1 MKKKT
6 KKNTKHKS
14 MKGGVS
20 LNDIFPRRQ
29 GETVVEYVDRIEGSR
44 LPRYRTELPMRRT
57 IDRENT
63 RNESHQSY
71 LNRLRRRFTNIIRE
85 SPIKEDKPNSPDL
98 PRIPTP
104 PQRSSRRRRQNTRS
118 APSNRNT
125 KSKRSDMKLAL
136 KGSYKRRRAS
146 APVNKRMS
154 SQKAK
159 NFLYNEKRKKTLKG
173 GG

>member
-20 LNDIFPRRQ
+20 LNDLFPRRQ

-44 LPRYRTELPMRRT
+44 LPRYRTELPMRQT
-57 IDRENT
+57 IDRGNT
-63 RNESHQSY
+63 RNESHQNF
-71 LNRLRRRFTNIIRE
+71 LNRLRRRFGHIIRE
-85 SPIKEDKPNSPDL
+85 SPINEDKPSSPDL
-98 PRIPTP
+98 PRVPTQS
-104 PQRSSRRRRQNTRS
+104 QRSRRQRQNTRS

-125 KSKRSDMKLAL
+125 KSKRSNMKLAL

-154 SQKAK
+154 SRKAK
-159 NFLYNEKRKKTLKG
+159 IFLYNEKRKKTLKG

>member
-1 MKKKT
+1 MKKT
-6 KKNTKHKS
+6 KKNTMKKT
-14 MKGGVS
+14 MKGGVA
-20 LNDIFPRRQ
+20 LNDIFPREQ
-29 GETVVEYVDRIEGSR
+29 DESVVEYVDRIEGSR
-44 LPRYRTELPMRRT
+44 LPRYRTVLPMRKT
-57 IDRENT
+57 IERGNT

-85 SPIKEDKPNSPDL
+85 SPIKEDKPSSPDL
-98 PRIPTP
+98 PRVPT
-104 PQRSSRRRRQNTRS
+104 QSLRSRRQRLNTRS

-125 KSKRSDMKLAL
+125 KSKRSNMKLAL

-154 SQKAK
+154 SLKAK
-159 NFLYNEKRKKTLKG
+159 NFIFNEKRKNKVKG

>member
-6 KKNTKHKS
+6 KKNIKS

-20 LNDIFPRRQ
+20 LNGLFPRRQ
-29 GETVVEYVDRIEGSR
+29 GETVIEYVDRIEGSR
-44 LPRYRTELPMRRT
+44 LPRYRTVLPMRKT
-57 IDRENT
+57 IERGNT

-71 LNRLRRRFTNIIRE
+71 LTRLRRRFGHIIRE
-85 SPIKEDKPNSPDL
+85 SPIKEDKPSSPDL
-98 PRIPTP
+98 PRVPTQS
-104 PQRSSRRRRQNTRS
+104 QRSRRQRQNTRS

-125 KSKRSDMKLAL
+125 KSKRSNMKLAL

-154 SQKAK
+154 SRKAK

>member
-6 KKNTKHKS
+6 KKNIKS

-20 LNDIFPRRQ
+20 LNGLFPRRQ
-29 GETVVEYVDRIEGSR
+29 GETVIEYVDRIEGSR
-44 LPRYRTELPMRRT
+44 LPRYRTVLPMRKT
-57 IDRENT
+57 IERGNT

-71 LNRLRRRFTNIIRE
+71 LTRLRRRFTNIIRE
-85 SPIKEDKPNSPDL
+85 SPIKEDKPSSPDL
-98 PRIPTP
+98 PRVPTP

-125 KSKRSDMKLAL
+125 KSKRSDKKLAL